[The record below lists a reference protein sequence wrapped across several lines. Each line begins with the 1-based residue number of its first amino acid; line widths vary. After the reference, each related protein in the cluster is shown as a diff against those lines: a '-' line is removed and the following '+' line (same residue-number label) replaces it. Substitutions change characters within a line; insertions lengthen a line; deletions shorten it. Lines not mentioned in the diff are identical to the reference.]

1 METGVLDF
9 FLPEYLNANLPPEKR
24 GIRRDQ
30 VRLMTLNR
38 KTGEMK
44 HDRFFNLPHFLQPGD
59 LIILNN
65 SRTIPAS
72 LQGEWLRRGFQ
83 LSPRVEIRLAR
94 RVFDDTWEALI
105 IADSVRVGDSLHFS
119 GKLTAKVIAETETP
133 PLKTVKFNKSGS
145 ELLNL
150 IYVLGAPIRYE
161 YIEQPWDLNY
171 YQNVFATHP
180 GSVEMPSA
188 GRAFSWELLFEMKKE
203 GIQIDFIQLHT
214 GLSYLLEDHVDPKE
228 NHEEYHIS
236 EQTMEKILKAHSSG
250 KRVIA
255 VGTTVV
261 RALESAARNGELSGA
276 TKLYINQQSSLKIV
290 DGIITGLHEPKASH
304 LDMLTAFVSE
314 NHLLHAYHQ
323 AIHEG
328 YLWHE
333 FGDMNLII

>member
-1 METGVLDF
+1 MKAGVMDF
-9 FLPEYLNANLPPEKR
+9 YLPENLNANLPPEKR
-24 GIRRDQ
+24 GLKRDQ
-30 VRLMTLNR
+30 VRLMTLSR
-38 KTGEMK
+38 KTGEIQ
-44 HDRFFNLPHFLQPGD
+44 HDRFDHLPYFLQPGD

-72 LQGEWLRRGFQ
+72 LQGDCIREGVQIL
-83 LSPRVEIRLAR
+83 PRVEIRLAR
-94 RVFDDTWEALI
+94 RIFDDTWDALI
-105 IADSVRVGDSLHFS
+105 IANSVRMGDVLHFS
-119 GKLTAKVIAETETP
+119 EKLTATVIAEIDTS
-133 PLKTVKFNKSGS
+133 PLKTIKFNKGGS

-150 IYVLGAPIRYE
+150 IYILGAPIRYE

-188 GRAFSWELLFEMKKE
+188 GRAFSWELLFDLKKK
-203 GIQIDFIQLHT
+203 GIQVDFIQLHT

-228 NHEEYHIS
+228 NPEEYHIR
-236 EQTMEKILKAHSSG
+236 QHTMEQILKAHSSG
-250 KRVIA
+250 KKVIA

-261 RALESAARNGELSGA
+261 RALESAARNEELSGA
-276 TKLYINQQSSLKIV
+276 TNLYIDQDSSLKIV
-290 DGIITGLHEPKASH
+290 DGIITGFHEPRASH
-304 LDMLTAFVSE
+304 LDMLTAFLPKH
-314 NHLLHAYHQ
+314 HLFHAYQQ